1 MASSAASRITLSR
14 LLVKRSCSSFVN
26 CFLRILS
33 GNDINHATSAAVTG
47 FGRDPRNCVGEGG
60 RVNGCGIVFAI
71 DFFLSRRCATERFL
85 ETGKLKSLGAI
96 EEEF

>member
-14 LLVKRSCSSFVN
+14 LLVKWSCSSFVN

-33 GNDINHATSAAVTG
+33 GKDINHATSAAVTG
-47 FGRDPRNCVGEGG
+47 FEREPRNCWGVGW
-60 RVNGCGIVFAI
+60 RVKGCGIDFAI

-85 ETGKLKSLGAI
+85 ETGKSKSLGAI
-96 EEEF
+96 DEEF